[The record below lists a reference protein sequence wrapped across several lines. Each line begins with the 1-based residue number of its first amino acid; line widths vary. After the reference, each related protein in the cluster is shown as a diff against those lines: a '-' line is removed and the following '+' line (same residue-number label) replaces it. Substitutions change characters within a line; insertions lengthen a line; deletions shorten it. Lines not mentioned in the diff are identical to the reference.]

1 MKHTTSTW
9 MQLVLSHM
17 LLPARC
23 SSQESAIGSETSR
36 KSSLGTTK
44 ERRVFFFFWNREAN
58 YDRLFFVCCD
68 RRRIGSCLLIVRV
81 YSLSLL

>member
-44 ERRVFFFFWNREAN
+44 ERRFFFFGTEKRIMIG
-58 YDRLFFVCCD
+58 FFPSVA
-68 RRRIGSCLLIVRV
+68 IGVG
-81 YSLSLL
+81 

>member
-1 MKHTTSTW
+1 MIAQTDHRVSDETHDIDLDATRAQS
-9 MQLVLSHM
+9 M

-44 ERRVFFFFWNREAN
+44 ERRFFFFGTEKRIMIG
-58 YDRLFFVCCD
+58 FFSSVA
-68 RRRIGSCLLIVRV
+68 IGVG
-81 YSLSLL
+81 